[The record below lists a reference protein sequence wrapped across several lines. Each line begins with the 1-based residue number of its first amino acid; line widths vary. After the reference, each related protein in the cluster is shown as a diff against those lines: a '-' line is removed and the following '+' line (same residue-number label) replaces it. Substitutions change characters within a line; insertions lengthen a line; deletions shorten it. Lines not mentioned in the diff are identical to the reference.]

1 MRKALQQDY
10 EYERSEFEIKIKMG
24 APVLLF
30 MSQLKPIQTKIIGE
44 HPKIYQETMQ
54 TSCVRKV

>member
-10 EYERSEFEIKIKMG
+10 GYERSEFEIKIKMG

-30 MSQLKPIQTKIIGE
+30 MS
-44 HPKIYQETMQ
+44 
-54 TSCVRKV
+54 